1 MDSLLNNKQMPGTK
15 YINNSLTGILLIV
28 ILLSGCTGLRKLGDN
43 EFLFS
48 GASVE
53 FDSLQFVTEPG
64 PTKSELRA
72 LVKPHPNMK
81 FLWMRPFLSIHNMV
95 GEPKKEK
102 GFKYWLK
109 YKLGDPPVMLADV
122 KLSTINA
129 AMVNRLENR
138 GYFHASSNY
147 EIIHKQKTASIK
159 FTESPDKPYTIH
171 SIEFPNGN
179 TSLESKVDEQK
190 AGTLIKPK
198 NNYKLSDFEKE
209 RKRIDAILKN
219 QGYFYFSSDYLIFD
233 ADTTIGNRE
242 IDIELKIK
250 PDIPSEASHAYRL
263 RKIKVFDDYSLKNYH
278 PDSTMIG
285 NYLYMSVNHYYRPK
299 TILDAIY
306 LKKDSLY
313 SRELH
318 YNTLSHLM
326 GLGVYKYAN
335 ARFIKSDSV
344 PNTLDVGI
352 ILTPHKKKTL
362 GAELSTQLKTNNYLG
377 PGVKLS
383 YKNRNTFRG
392 AEMLSVNLGSRFETQ
407 FSGNDVGSTNY
418 EITLD
423 GTLSIPRF
431 VPFKFGEKKA
441 RKYVPTTNITLGG
454 GLFSRVNLYE
464 FHSFYTSLGY
474 HWRTSQK
481 ISQIYKPIDISF
493 TNLAKSSAEFE
504 DYLDQN
510 PTIKRSFEEQ
520 FILGGSYVFT
530 YSNLYKRKHRTNI
543 YYSGSME
550 TAGNLASLITTAS
563 LGTRPTPENPH
574 YILGV
579 PYSQYVRLRNEV
591 RFFVNRKRNTQSNIG
606 FRVIAGNGIPYGN
619 SLVMPYV
626 KQFYVGGTNSV
637 RAFRARTV
645 GPGSYRPPDSLSTL
659 YVDQSGDIKL
669 ETSIE
674 YRFTI
679 IDFLKG
685 ALFLDAGNIW
695 LIHEDDQRP
704 GGMFDW
710 NDFYREFAVGGGLG
724 FRLDFSVVVV
734 RFDFAY
740 PLRKPYLPEGERW
753 IFKPGDSK
761 NEWNGREMVLNVAFG
776 YPF

>member
-1 MDSLLNNKQMPGTK
+1 MM
-15 YINNSLTGILLIV
+15 V

-43 EFLFS
+43 EYLFS
-48 GASVE
+48 GAKVE
-53 FDSLQFVTEPG
+53 FDSLQFITEPG

-72 LVKPHPNMK
+72 LVKPSPNMK

-95 GEPKKEK
+95 GEPNKEK
-102 GFKYWLK
+102 GLKYWLK
-109 YKLGDPPVMLADV
+109 YKLGDPPV
-122 KLSTINA
+122 KLSDVNLSAINA

-138 GYFHASSNY
+138 GYFQASSNY
-147 EIIHKQKTASIK
+147 EISRKRKTASAN
-159 FTESPDKPYTIH
+159 FTETTNKPYTIQ
-171 SIEFPNGN
+171 SISFPNGN
-179 TSLESKVDEQK
+179 TQLEREVDGQE
-190 AGTLIKPK
+190 AGSLIKPK
-198 NNYKLSDFEKE
+198 NNYKLTDFEKE
-209 RKRIDAILKN
+209 RKRIDAVLKN
-219 QGYFYFSSDYLIFD
+219 HGFFYFSSDYLIFD
-233 ADTTIGNRE
+233 ADTTIGNRQ
-242 IDIELKIK
+242 IDVELRIK
-250 PDIPSEASHAYRL
+250 PDIPSEANHAYRL
-263 RKIKVFDDYSLKNYH
+263 GEIKVFDDYSLQDYH

-285 NYLYMSVNHYYRPK
+285 NYIYMSVNHNYKPL

-335 ARFIKSDSV
+335 ARFTKSDSL

-352 ILTPHKKKTL
+352 ILTPNKKKTL
-362 GAELSTQLKTNNYLG
+362 GAELSAQLKTNNYLG
-377 PGVKLS
+377 PGLKLS

-392 AEMLSVNLGSRFETQ
+392 AEMLSINLGGRFETQ
-407 FSGNDVGSTNY
+407 FNGDNVGETNY

-431 VPFKFGEKKA
+431 VPFKFGEHKA
-441 RKYVPTTNITLGG
+441 RKFVPSTNITLGG

-464 FHSFYTSLGY
+464 LHSFYTSLGY

-481 ISQIYKPIDISF
+481 ISQVYKPVDISF

-504 DYLDQN
+504 DYLNQN

-520 FILGGSYVFT
+520 FILGGSYMFT
-530 YSNLYKRKHRTNI
+530 YSNFYKSKNRTNI
-543 YYSGSME
+543 YYSGTLE
-550 TAGNLASLITTAS
+550 TAGNLASLITTATK
-563 LGTRPTPENPH
+563 GIRPTSENPH
-574 YILGV
+574 YIFDV
-579 PYSQYVRLRNEV
+579 PYSQYVRLRNEI
-591 RFFVNRKRNTQSNIG
+591 RFFVNKRSGTQSNIG
-606 FRVIAGNGIPYGN
+606 FRVIVGNGIPYGN
-619 SLVMPYV
+619 SSVMPYV

-645 GPGSYRPPDSLSTL
+645 GPGTYQPPDSLNTL

-669 ETSIE
+669 ESSIE

-685 ALFLDAGNIW
+685 ALFIDAGNIW
-695 LIHEDDQRP
+695 LVSADPQRP
-704 GGMFDW
+704 GGKFEWD
-710 NDFYREFAVGGGLG
+710 DFYRELAVGGGLG

-761 NEWNGREMVLNVAFG
+761 SAWNGREMVLNVAIG